1 MTDGERKG
9 VHERGVEL
17 PQKRLKR
24 HLYMDRALGLWKG
37 MGAIFV

>member
-9 VHERGVEL
+9 VHELGLEL
-17 PQKRLKR
+17 LQERLKR
-24 HLYMDRALGLWKG
+24 QLYLDMALGLWKG